1 MILHSMQKTHTPHFG
16 QTDFFAERLLAGIID
31 LSLVLGLSLF
41 PRIGWLFGLIYFL
54 FKDCLPFLK
63 GQSFGRRLFHLRVV
77 GARDEQDLVGKPDK
91 AMVRQIVFLIPV
103 LNLIELYLFCFTKSR
118 LGAKWS
124 DTIVVKDQ
132 SAL

>member
-1 MILHSMQKTHTPHFG
+1 MQKTNSSHFG
-16 QTDFFAERLLAGIID
+16 QADFFVERLLAAIID
-31 LSLVLGLSLF
+31 TSLVLGLSLF

-63 GQSFGRRLFHLRVV
+63 GQSFGRRLFHLKVV
-77 GARDEQDLVGKPDK
+77 SIADQQNLVGKPDK
-91 AMVRQIVFLIPV
+91 AMIRQIILLIPV
-103 LNLIELYLFCFTKSR
+103 LNLIELYLFCFTNIR

-124 DTIVVKDQ
+124 DTKVIKDQ